1 MMPGRRVAI
10 AGVGY
15 STIGR
20 HTGLSSD
27 QLVIQSTRAA
37 LEDAGLG
44 VADVDGLV
52 SVGSDTIANGWML
65 GMMPLRWWCTATNAP
80 AFVYAAHQA
89 ITAVASG
96 FCETAVALRIIQQQP
111 TGTKLLSDSA
121 KNHPMTAHM
130 ATAAGDR
137 QFLLP
142 MGLGSPVN
150 WAGLL
155 TQRHMAQYGT
165 TEEQF
170 GHHVI
175 AQREHAAQNED
186 AFFRDPLTMEDYL
199 ASRYVSKPVR
209 LLDCDYPCDSG
220 SAVVFTTEERARDLR
235 KPAAFVESA
244 ALTATRDLNF
254 EILDD
259 MIETSPHECAK
270 DLWARTDLGPGDVDT
285 AHLYD
290 GFSIIPFQW
299 LEALGFCGPGEAGPF
314 IEEGHTRPGGRLP
327 MNTDGGA
334 CNVGRRHGANFCIEA
349 VRQLR
354 GDCGPRQVKDAEVSV
369 FTNSFGPFCGAVLL
383 TSG

>member
-27 QLVIQSTRAA
+27 ELVIQSTRAA

-52 SVGSDTIANGWML
+52 SVGSNTIENAWML
-65 GMMPLRWWCTATNAP
+65 GMAPLRWWNSAAEAP

-89 ITAVASG
+89 ITAIASG
-96 FCETAVALRIIQQQP
+96 FCETAIAMRIIQQQP
-111 TGTKLLSDSA
+111 TGKKLLSDSA
-121 KNHPMTAHM
+121 KSHPMTAQM
-130 ATAAGDR
+130 ARAGGDR

-150 WAGLL
+150 WAGML
-155 TQRHMAQYGT
+155 TQRYMAQYGA
-165 TEEQF
+165 TEAHF

-175 AQREHAAQNED
+175 AQREHAARNED
-186 AFFRDPLTMEDYL
+186 AFFRDPLTMDDYL

-220 SAVVFTTEERARDLR
+220 SAIVFTTEERARDLR
-235 KPAAFVESA
+235 KPTVLVESA
-244 ALTATRDLNF
+244 ALTAIRDINF
-254 EILDD
+254 EILGD
-259 MIETSPHECAK
+259 MVETSPHACAK
-270 DLWARTDLGPGDVDT
+270 DLWARTDLGPADVST

-314 IEEGHTRPGGRLP
+314 IEAGNTRPGGTLP

-354 GDCGPRQVKDAEVSV
+354 GEAGDRQVDGAEVSV

-383 TSG
+383 TRG

>member
-1 MMPGRRVAI
+1 
-10 AGVGY
+10 
-15 STIGR
+15 
-20 HTGLSSD
+20 
-27 QLVIQSTRAA
+27 
-37 LEDAGLG
+37 
-44 VADVDGLV
+44 
-52 SVGSDTIANGWML
+52 
-65 GMMPLRWWCTATNAP
+65 
-80 AFVYAAHQA
+80 
-89 ITAVASG
+89 
-96 FCETAVALRIIQQQP
+96 
-111 TGTKLLSDSA
+111 
-121 KNHPMTAHM
+121 
-130 ATAAGDR
+130 
-137 QFLLP
+137 
-142 MGLGSPVN
+142 
-150 WAGLL
+150 
-155 TQRHMAQYGT
+155 MAQYGT

-186 AFFRDPLTMEDYL
+186 AFFRDPLTMEEYL

-235 KPAAFVESA
+235 KPAVFVESA

-259 MIETSPHECAK
+259 MVETSPLECAK
-270 DLWARTDLGPGDVDT
+270 DLWARTELGPADVDT

-299 LEALGFCGPGEAGPF
+299 LEALGFCGPGEAGSF

-354 GDCGPRQVKDAEVSV
+354 GECGVRQVKDAEVSV

-383 TSG
+383 TGD

>member
-20 HTGLSSD
+20 HTGLSSE
-27 QLVIQSTRAA
+27 QLVIESTQAA
-37 LEDAGLG
+37 LEDAGLAMG
-44 VADVDGLV
+44 DVDGLV
-52 SVGSDTIANGWML
+52 SVGSNTIANAWML
-65 GMMPLRWWCTATNAP
+65 GIQPLRWWNSGNEAP
-80 AFVYAAHQA
+80 AFIYAAEQA

-96 FCETAVALRIIQQQP
+96 FCDTAIAMRIIQQQP
-111 TGTKLLSDSA
+111 TGKKLLSKAA
-121 KNHPMTAHM
+121 KDHPMTAQLAM
-130 ATAAGDR
+130 AAGDR

-142 MGLGSPVN
+142 LGLGSPVN

-155 TQRHMAQYGT
+155 TQRYMSQYGA
-165 TEEQF
+165 TEEHF

-175 AQREHAAQNED
+175 AQREHAALNED
-186 AFFRDPLTMEDYL
+186 AFFRDPVTMEAYL
-199 ASRYVSKPVR
+199 GSRFVSKPVR

-235 KPAAFVESA
+235 KPVVLVEAA
-244 ALTATRDLNF
+244 ALCATRDINF

-259 MIETSPHECAK
+259 MVETSPHACAK
-270 DLWARTDLGPGDVDT
+270 DLWARTDLNPGDVST

-299 LEALGFCGPGEAGPF
+299 LEALGFCGAGEAAPF
-314 IEEGHTRPGGRLP
+314 IEEGNTRPGGRLP

-354 GDCGPRQVKDAEVSV
+354 GECGPRQVKDAEVSV
-369 FTNSFGPFCGAVLL
+369 FTNSVGPFCGAVLL
-383 TSG
+383 TRG

>member
-27 QLVIQSTRAA
+27 ELVRQSTLAA
-37 LEDAGLG
+37 LDDAGLRM
-44 VADVDGLV
+44 ADIDGLAT
-52 SVGSDTIANGWML
+52 VGSDALSNAWMMGIA
-65 GMMPLRWWCTATNAP
+65 PLHWWNSTLQAP

-89 ITAVASG
+89 ISAIASG
-96 FCETAVALRIIQQQP
+96 FCETALALRIIQQQP
-111 TGTKLLSDSA
+111 TGKKLLSGGGKS
-121 KNHPMTAHM
+121 NPMTAGLTH
-130 ATAAGDR
+130 AGGDR
-137 QFLLP
+137 QFLVP
-142 MGLGSPVN
+142 FGAGSPVN
-150 WAGLL
+150 FAGLL
-155 TQRHMAQYGT
+155 TQRHVSQYGT
-165 TEEQF
+165 TEEHF

-175 AQREHAAQNED
+175 AQREHASLNED
-186 AFFRDPLTMEDYL
+186 AFFRDRLTMEEYL

-220 SAVVFTTEERARDLR
+220 SAVIFTTEERARDLD
-235 KPAAFVESA
+235 KPAVLVEA
-244 ALTATRDLNF
+244 ASLVATRDIQF
-254 EILDD
+254 EILEN
-259 MIETSPHECAK
+259 MVETSPHVCAK
-270 DLWARTDLGPGDVDT
+270 EIWARTELGPDDVDT

-299 LEALGFCGPGEAGPF
+299 LEAFGFCGPGEAGPF
-314 IEEGHTRPGGRLP
+314 IAEGNTRRGGRLP

-334 CNVGRRHGANFCIEA
+334 CNVGRRHGANFCIES

-354 GDCGPRQVKDAEVSV
+354 GECGERQVEGAEVSV

-383 TSG
+383 TRG

>member
-27 QLVIQSTRAA
+27 ELVIQSTRAA

-52 SVGSDTIANGWML
+52 SVGSNTIENAWML
-65 GMMPLRWWCTATNAP
+65 GIAPLRWWNSAAEAP
-80 AFVYAAHQA
+80 AFVYAAQQA
-89 ITAVASG
+89 ITAIASG
-96 FCETAVALRIIQQQP
+96 FCETAIAMRIIQQQP
-111 TGTKLLSDSA
+111 TGKKLLSDSA
-121 KNHPMTAHM
+121 KSHPMTAQM
-130 ATAAGDR
+130 ARAGGDR

-150 WAGLL
+150 WAGML
-155 TQRHMAQYGT
+155 TQRYMAQYGA
-165 TEEQF
+165 TEEHF

-175 AQREHAAQNED
+175 AQREHAARNED
-186 AFFRDPLTMEDYL
+186 AFFRDPLTMDDYL

-220 SAVVFTTEERARDLR
+220 SAIVFTTEERARDLR
-235 KPAAFVESA
+235 KPAVLVESA
-244 ALTATRDLNF
+244 ALTAIRDINF
-254 EILDD
+254 EILSD
-259 MIETSPHECAK
+259 MVETSPHACAK
-270 DLWARTDLGPGDVDT
+270 DLWDRTDLGPGDVST

-314 IEEGHTRPGGRLP
+314 IEAGHTRPGGSLP

-354 GDCGPRQVKDAEVSV
+354 GEAGDRQVDGADVSV

-383 TSG
+383 TRG

>member
-15 STIGR
+15 SIIGR

-27 QLVIQSTRAA
+27 ELVTQSTLAA
-37 LEDAGLG
+37 LEDAGLDVG
-44 VADVDGLV
+44 DVDGLV
-52 SVGSDTIANGWML
+52 SVGSDVLANAWML
-65 GMMPLRWWCTATNAP
+65 GTAPLRWWNSATSAP
-80 AFVYAAHQA
+80 AFIYAAEQA
-89 ITAVASG
+89 IAAVASG
-96 FCETAVALRIIQQQP
+96 FCETAIALRIIQQQP
-111 TGTKLLSDSA
+111 TGKKLLSGAA
-121 KNHPMTAHM
+121 KDHPMTAM
-130 ATAAGDR
+130 LALAGGDR

-155 TQRHMAQYGT
+155 TQRHMLQYGT
-165 TEEQF
+165 TQEQF

-175 AQREHAAQNED
+175 AQREYAVLNED
-186 AFFRDPLTMEDYL
+186 AFFRDPLTMEEYL
-199 ASRYVSKPVR
+199 GSRYVSKPLR

-220 SAVVFTTEERARDLR
+220 SAVIFTTEERARDLR
-235 KPAAFVESA
+235 RPTVLVEAA
-244 ALTATRDLNF
+244 ALTATRDINF
-254 EILDD
+254 EILED
-259 MIETSPHECAK
+259 MVETSPHVCAK
-270 DLWARTDLGPGDVDT
+270 DLWSRTDLGPADVST

-314 IEEGHTRPGGRLP
+314 VEEGNTRMGGRLP

-354 GDCGPRQVKDAEVSV
+354 GECAARQVKDAEVSV

-383 TSG
+383 TRG

>member
-20 HTGLSSD
+20 HSGLSSD
-27 QLVIQSTRAA
+27 ELVVQSTEAA
-37 LEDAGLG
+37 LRDAGLCVG
-44 VADVDGLV
+44 DVDGLV
-52 SVGSDTIANGWML
+52 SVGSDTLANAWLL
-65 GMMPLRWWCTATNAP
+65 GIEPLSWWNTAMSAP

-89 ITAVASG
+89 IAAIASG
-96 FCETAVALRIIQQQP
+96 FCETAIAMRIIQQQP
-111 TGTKLLSDSA
+111 TGKKLFGGDA
-121 KNHPMTAHM
+121 KAHPMTAM
-130 ATAAGDR
+130 LVQAAGDR

-142 MGLGSPVN
+142 FGAGSPVN

-155 TQRHMAQYGT
+155 TQRHMAQFGT

-170 GHHVI
+170 GLHAI
-175 AQREHAAQNED
+175 AQREFAVSNED
-186 AFFRDPLTMEDYL
+186 AFFRDPLTMEEYL

-220 SAVVFTTEERARDLR
+220 SAVVFTTEERARDLA
-235 KPAAFVESA
+235 KQPVLVESA
-244 ALTATRDLNF
+244 SLTAIRDLNF
-254 EILDD
+254 EILSD
-259 MIETSPHECAK
+259 MVETSPHVCARE
-270 DLWARTDLGPGDVDT
+270 LWSRTDLGPGDVST

-299 LEALGFCGPGEAGPF
+299 LEALGFCGPGEAGPYV
-314 IEEGHTRPGGRLP
+314 EEGHTRRGGSLP

-354 GDCGPRQVKDAEVSV
+354 GECGERQVKDAEVSV
-369 FTNSFGPFCGAVLL
+369 FTNSVGPFCGAVLL
-383 TSG
+383 TRG

>member
-27 QLVIQSTRAA
+27 ELVIQSTRAA

-52 SVGSDTIANGWML
+52 SVGSNTIENAWML
-65 GMMPLRWWCTATNAP
+65 GIAPLRWWNSAAEAP
-80 AFVYAAHQA
+80 AFVYAAQQA
-89 ITAVASG
+89 ITAIASG
-96 FCETAVALRIIQQQP
+96 FCETAIAMRIIQQQP
-111 TGTKLLSDSA
+111 TGKKLLSDSA
-121 KNHPMTAHM
+121 KSHPMTAQM
-130 ATAAGDR
+130 ARAGGDR

-150 WAGLL
+150 WAGML
-155 TQRHMAQYGT
+155 TQRYMAQYGA
-165 TEEQF
+165 TEEHF

-175 AQREHAAQNED
+175 AQREHAARNED
-186 AFFRDPLTMEDYL
+186 AFFRDPLTMDDYL

-220 SAVVFTTEERARDLR
+220 SAIVFTTEERARDLR
-235 KPAAFVESA
+235 KPAVLVESA
-244 ALTATRDLNF
+244 VLTAIRDINF
-254 EILDD
+254 EILSD
-259 MIETSPHECAK
+259 MVETSPHACAK
-270 DLWARTDLGPGDVDT
+270 DLWDRTDLGPGDVST

-314 IEEGHTRPGGRLP
+314 IEAGHTRPGGSLP

-354 GDCGPRQVKDAEVSV
+354 GEAGDRQVDGAEVSV

-383 TSG
+383 TRG

>member
-20 HTGLSSD
+20 HTGLSTD
-27 QLVIQSTRAA
+27 ELVTQSIFAA
-37 LEDAGLG
+37 LEDSGLG
-44 VADVDGLV
+44 VGDIDGLA
-52 SVGSDTIANGWML
+52 SVGSDVLENAWML
-65 GMMPLRWWCTATNAP
+65 GIAPLSWWNSSLQAP

-96 FCETAVALRIIQQQP
+96 FCETAIAMRIITQQP
-111 TGTKLLSDSA
+111 TGKKLLA
-121 KNHPMTAHM
+121 GKVKAHPMTQGLAQ
-130 ATAAGDR
+130 AGGDR

-142 MGLGSPVN
+142 FGMGSPVN
-150 WAGLL
+150 WAGML
-155 TQRHMAQYGT
+155 TQRHMLQYGT

-175 AQREHAAQNED
+175 AQRECAALNED
-186 AFFRDPLTMEDYL
+186 AFFRDPLTMEEYL
-199 ASRYVSKPVR
+199 SSRYVSKPLR

-220 SAVVFTTEERARDLR
+220 SAVIFTTEERARDLA
-235 KPAAFVESA
+235 KPPVRVEAA
-244 ALTATRDLNF
+244 ALTAIRDLNF
-254 EILDD
+254 EILED
-259 MIETSPHECAK
+259 MAETSPHVCAK
-270 DLWARTDLGPGDVDT
+270 ELWSRTDLGPDDVST

-299 LEALGFCGPGEAGPF
+299 LEALGFVGPGEAGSF
-314 IEEGHTRPGGRLP
+314 VEEGNTRLGGRLP

-354 GDCGPRQVKDAEVSV
+354 GECDARQVKDAEVSV

-383 TSG
+383 TRG